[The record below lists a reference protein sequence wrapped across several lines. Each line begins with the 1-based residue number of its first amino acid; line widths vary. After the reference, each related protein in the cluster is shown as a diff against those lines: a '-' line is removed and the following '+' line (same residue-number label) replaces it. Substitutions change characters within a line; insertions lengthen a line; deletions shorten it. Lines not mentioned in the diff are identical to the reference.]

1 MKKPY
6 CLDLDG
12 GVYSLGDLN
21 MMVYNK
27 DTVDYPPADPQ
38 DPAKPFFTGAIRQEV
53 TVGGETRPFLVYIP
67 SRFPISGAGLFLY
80 PEDGVSCGECL
91 RSDCWQD
98 LAEEFQ
104 VALVILESRKGGWS
118 REDIQSEVSY
128 SEAVFKKAISR
139 VYFSLNEA
147 TYYIMGLGAGAYM
160 AAAHGLLSSSLF
172 SCILADGD
180 YRLAPELLEQL
191 GRIRSDRDPLCS
203 KLEVVMPAWLAS
215 RTGAGEDPVLAC
227 LQRANQTADLGLRAG
242 GTRVFQQ
249 DVRHWQSSLDALP
262 ISEVRYT
269 PASEAARLSA
279 GELHREM
286 LAFALRFKRWL
297 SIGNGCFRP
306 ARKAGDMG
314 LRRFTAQVDGRLRE
328 WHVYEPSAHR
338 RSPDKKLPLLL
349 AIHGYSC
356 TGPMFAEN
364 CEWHIVGERRD
375 FFVVYLSAFPSN
387 KSFRGRTVPL
397 PTWNAIGMDAETDD
411 VRFVSHVLEDVKSR
425 YPVDGERVY
434 VSGHSNG
441 SMFTQTLM
449 KELPLPFAAFAP
461 QGAQMHMDLNGLGG
475 VDQRGIDPDGILR
488 PVWLMMGSDDIG
500 DQDKIQPG
508 NANDRFIDM
517 MCRVNGLDREKAQY
531 LENGKYRTLTFPG
544 PNGVPLLRFTGITDT
559 PHTFTHEF
567 AQIYWDQF
575 LCHFRRLAD
584 GSIQYTL

>member
-215 RTGAGEDPVLAC
+215 RSGRGPGAGLPPAGEPDGGPGPAGWRNAGFPAGCPPLAE
-227 LQRANQTADLGLRAG
+227 QPGRAAHLRGAVHPRLRGSPAFRRGAPPGDAGLRP
-242 GTRVFQQ
+242 
-249 DVRHWQSSLDALP
+249 ALQA
-262 ISEVRYT
+262 V
-269 PASEAARLSA
+269 A
-279 GELHREM
+279 LHR
-286 LAFALRFKRWL
+286 KRL
-297 SIGNGCFRP
+297 LP
-306 ARKAGDMG
+306 ARPE
-314 LRRFTAQVDGRLRE
+314 GR
-328 WHVYEPSAHR
+328 
-338 RSPDKKLPLLL
+338 
-349 AIHGYSC
+349 
-356 TGPMFAEN
+356 
-364 CEWHIVGERRD
+364 
-375 FFVVYLSAFPSN
+375 
-387 KSFRGRTVPL
+387 
-397 PTWNAIGMDAETDD
+397 
-411 VRFVSHVLEDVKSR
+411 
-425 YPVDGERVY
+425 
-434 VSGHSNG
+434 
-441 SMFTQTLM
+441 
-449 KELPLPFAAFAP
+449 
-461 QGAQMHMDLNGLGG
+461 
-475 VDQRGIDPDGILR
+475 
-488 PVWLMMGSDDIG
+488 
-500 DQDKIQPG
+500 
-508 NANDRFIDM
+508 
-517 MCRVNGLDREKAQY
+517 
-531 LENGKYRTLTFPG
+531 
-544 PNGVPLLRFTGITDT
+544 
-559 PHTFTHEF
+559 
-567 AQIYWDQF
+567 
-575 LCHFRRLAD
+575 
-584 GSIQYTL
+584 